1 MTQKFTLHTHTWGF
15 DGQNTPAEMI
25 ARARQLGFDCIGIS
39 NHFIVHPKICHSKMY
54 KYASASG
61 YASIYSAS
69 FSDALQKFEPH
80 YRELTRLQSE
90 NPDIRLLRGLEVD
103 FFNTPQWHD
112 GFARAYEL
120 LRPDYIIGAAHFVE
134 HNGNVCNVHD
144 MASADSK
151 TRDKMLM
158 QYWENIRRLAAS
170 NIFNWIAHLD
180 LPRKC
185 NLGIEPKWHDI
196 HAQTLQ
202 TIASC
207 GTPIEINTSGY
218 RTIIPQP
225 YPCDSILK
233 LAAQYNVPVLLSDD
247 AHSTQQ
253 IGANFTVAKQFARD
267 CGIQRFATLNQLLN
281 LRQRGK

>member
-103 FFNTPQWHD
+103 FSTPPN
-112 GFARAYEL
+112 GTMV
-120 LRPDYIIGAAHFVE
+120 LRVPMNCCAQIISLG
-134 HNGNVCNVHD
+134 
-144 MASADSK
+144 
-151 TRDKMLM
+151 
-158 QYWENIRRLAAS
+158 RR
-170 NIFNWIAHLD
+170 I
-180 LPRKC
+180 
-185 NLGIEPKWHDI
+185 
-196 HAQTLQ
+196 
-202 TIASC
+202 
-207 GTPIEINTSGY
+207 
-218 RTIIPQP
+218 
-225 YPCDSILK
+225 
-233 LAAQYNVPVLLSDD
+233 
-247 AHSTQQ
+247 
-253 IGANFTVAKQFARD
+253 
-267 CGIQRFATLNQLLN
+267 LLN
-281 LRQRGK
+281 TMVMYVMSMIWRLLILRRVIKC